1 MLYLSRFKSGFLFG
15 FGAGFV
21 TRDVISNGPSIFRPV
36 VKGFIKAGVI
46 LANKS
51 RESMVNLMENV
62 EDLFAEIRSEQI
74 QKTSKS
80 SPRPSTSPAEAHT
93 SKAKPAHQ
101 KSKGT

>member
-1 MLYLSRFKSGFLFG
+1 MLHLSRFKSGFLFG

-46 LANKS
+46 LVNKS

-62 EDLFAEIRSEQI
+62 EDLFAEIRSEQF
-74 QKTSKS
+74 QKGGRS
-80 SPRPSTSPAEAHT
+80 SPRTSTPPAEAHA
-93 SKAKPAHQ
+93 SKAKSTHQ